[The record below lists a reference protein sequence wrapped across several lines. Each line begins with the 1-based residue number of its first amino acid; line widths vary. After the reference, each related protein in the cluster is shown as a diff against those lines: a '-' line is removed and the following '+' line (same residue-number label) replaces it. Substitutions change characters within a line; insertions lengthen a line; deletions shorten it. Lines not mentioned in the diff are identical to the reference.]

1 MFQHQKGVLLLTEV
15 LIGNLN
21 DVFYGGNRERSTV
34 RILEMDR
41 LLEITYVQCL
51 YPGLGRPTGKSLGQ
65 SSPECEA
72 TPTAASEGNQLRLE
86 AGGLLW

>member
-1 MFQHQKGVLLLTEV
+1 
-15 LIGNLN
+15 
-21 DVFYGGNRERSTV
+21 
-34 RILEMDR
+34 MDR